1 MSMSDIDKPL
11 PNDAPNVTLTI
22 RMIMNG
28 KEVGSIIGKG
38 GEIINN
44 IREESGAK
52 IHITDGSVPERI
64 VTVTGSTDAIFKSF
78 NMICKK
84 FEDDGPR
91 DKDDSKQE
99 SSSNSSSSGSVPRP
113 PVTLRLIVPA
123 SQCGSLI
130 GKGGS
135 KIKEIREIT
144 GASIQVA
151 SEMLPN
157 STERAVTI
165 SGGSKAITQC
175 ISQICYVMLES
186 PPKGTT
192 HAYTPKGGMGGG
204 IGNMGGSRNSGGR
217 HQIASHENPLAS
229 LLGLAGSGGGF
240 SGGNLN
246 LAAIASLAGT
256 QIRENRHR
264 GGMDRDHDDRGH
276 GSHGGDRGG
285 STTTYEMSI
294 ANDMIGCIIGKGG
307 SKIAEI
313 RQLSGAMIRISK
325 SDDSRRRGGD
335 GDRDGNGGEDGGN
348 REDNERQITISG
360 NPESVALAKSLI
372 NMSLD
377 LHRSKME
384 ERDRDDSGGGSS
396 SSSRNDRDRGGNSHR
411 DRGEHR
417 GSSYGSGMASH
428 GGGLGGLGLS
438 GVGLGTSAAANM
450 SQLGLAAQLFA
461 KPELATA
468 LTTLVGAGGL
478 GGASGLSL
486 LAGLGALG
494 GAGGALGSSGSGM
507 SSGGGGHVTGV
518 HRSRGGYGGGGSGG
532 SRGGRDDDR
541 GRDSKRSKFA
551 PY

>member
-91 DKDDSKQE
+91 DKEDSKGE
-99 SSSNSSSSGSVPRP
+99 GSSNSSNSGGVPRP

-204 IGNMGGSRNSGGR
+204 MGNMGGSRHAGGR
-217 HQIASHENPLAS
+217 HQIATHENPLAS

-240 SGGNLN
+240 SSGNLN

-264 GGMDRDHDDRGH
+264 DRDHDDRNH
-276 GSHGGDRGG
+276 GGHGGDRG

-325 SDDSRRRGGD
+325 SDDSRRRGGGD
-335 GDRDGNGGEDGGN
+335 GDRDGNGGEEGGN

-384 ERDRDDSGGGSS
+384 ERDRDDTGGG
-396 SSSRNDRDRGGNSHR
+396 SSSRNDRDRGGTSHR
-411 DRGEHR
+411 DRGDHR
-417 GSSYGSGMASH
+417 GGGYGSGLAAH

-478 GGASGLSL
+478 GGATGLSL
-486 LAGLGALG
+486 LAGLGAIG
-494 GAGGALGSSGSGM
+494 GAGGALGGSGSGM
-507 SSGGGGHVTGV
+507 GGGGGGHVTGV

>member
-1 MSMSDIDKPL
+1 MGTGHTDSIYK
-11 PNDAPNVTLTI
+11 AFTL
-22 RMIMNG
+22 
-28 KEVGSIIGKG
+28 
-38 GEIINN
+38 
-44 IREESGAK
+44 
-52 IHITDGSVPERI
+52 
-64 VTVTGSTDAIFKSF
+64 
-78 NMICKK
+78 ICNK
-84 FEDDGPR
+84 FEEDLANLVSPNTIP
-91 DKDDSKQE
+91 K
-99 SSSNSSSSGSVPRP
+99 P

-204 IGNMGGSRNSGGR
+204 IGNMGGSRHSGGR
-217 HQIASHENPLAS
+217 HQIASHDNPLAS
-229 LLGLAGSGGGF
+229 LLGLTGSGSGF

-276 GSHGGDRGG
+276 GSHSGDRG

-325 SDDSRRRGGD
+325 SDDSRRRGGGD
-335 GDRDGNGGEDGGN
+335 GDRDGNGGDDSSN

-396 SSSRNDRDRGGNSHR
+396 SSRNDRDRGSNSHR
-411 DRGEHR
+411 DRGDHR
-417 GSSYGSGMASH
+417 GSSYGGGLNTH

-478 GGASGLSL
+478 GGATGLSL
-486 LAGLGALG
+486 LAGLGAIG
-494 GAGGALGSSGSGM
+494 GAGGALGGSGSGM
-507 SSGGGGHVTGV
+507 SGGGGGHVTGV

>member
-204 IGNMGGSRNSGGR
+204 IGNMGGSRHSGGR
-217 HQIASHENPLAS
+217 HQIATHENPLAS
-229 LLGLAGSGGGF
+229 LLGLTGTGGGF

-276 GSHGGDRGG
+276 GGHGGDRG

-325 SDDSRRRGGD
+325 SDDSRRRGGGD
-335 GDRDGNGGEDGGN
+335 GDRDGNGGEESSN

-396 SSSRNDRDRGGNSHR
+396 SRNDRDRGSTSHR
-411 DRGEHR
+411 DRGDHR
-417 GSSYGSGMASH
+417 GSSYGSGLNTH
-428 GGGLGGLGLS
+428 GGGLGALGLA
-438 GVGLGTSAAANM
+438 GGMGLGTSAAANM

-478 GGASGLSL
+478 GGATGLSL
-486 LAGLGALG
+486 LAGLGAIG
-494 GAGGALGSSGSGM
+494 GAGGALGGSGSGM
-507 SSGGGGHVTGV
+507 GGGGGGHVTGV